1 LFSTK
6 FKHPII
12 HVWQEDLGFRKSEIL
27 NKAILKTN
35 ADYLLFTD
43 GDCIPRKD
51 FVAVHL
57 KHKETGCFLSGG
69 YFKLP
74 MDLSKAITDEDIVN
88 QNCFSV
94 LWLKKQGLHLSFKAS
109 KLTQNRYFASFMNW
123 LTPTKRTFNGH
134 NTSCFKS
141 DIVAVNGFNEDMQYG
156 GLDREVG
163 ERMFNNGLISKQI
176 RYSAVCVHLDHARGY
191 YSQEGWDK
199 NLAIRAYNKKH
210 HVIKVKNGIEKH
222 S

>member
-1 LFSTK
+1 MN
-6 FKHPII
+6 
-12 HVWQEDLGFRKSEIL
+12 V
-27 NKAILKTN
+27 
-35 ADYLLFTD
+35 
-43 GDCIPRKD
+43 
-51 FVAVHL
+51 
-57 KHKETGCFLSGG
+57 
-69 YFKLP
+69 
-74 MDLSKAITDEDIVN
+74 SKAITDWDIIK

-94 LWLKKQGLHLSFKAS
+94 LWLKNQGLHLNFKAS
-109 KLTQNRYFASFMNW
+109 KLTQNRFFASFMNW

-141 DIVAVNGFNEDMQYG
+141 DIIAVNGFNEDMQYG

-163 ERMFNNGLISKQI
+163 ERMFNNGLFSKQI

-199 NLAIRAYNKKH
+199 NLAM
-210 HVIKVKNGIEKH
+210 